1 MLVLVKS
8 GGLVYRERRAYQV
21 AVADDFRFTTHE
33 PRRRRCSLTI
43 HPRGGSLGAVDLDGA
58 GTVVLTGYNTD
69 IDYAG
74 TTYHVQTEDKGRS
87 NPIVE
92 SLVYA
97 RGEIL
102 YSRRTSYQDLVDE
115 NVESKAIAT
124 LMERQHHTI
133 VEAIRRGRLATLA
146 DEPALVSDE
155 DDTSISRGDE
165 DGGSLAEDATGGGDD
180 EPTLDQVILDYLA
193 AQRGRA
199 HLVLKAVN
207 RHDFVY
213 GEEADISISAVD
225 SQSTSPQ
232 VGAEITVLF
241 KSTSEPRRLVLAEG
255 ETDEK
260 GIFSAK
266 APLPE
271 FSGGTSAVVITAE
284 SELGQSEIKHL
295 VHK

>member
-1 MLVLVKS
+1 
-8 GGLVYRERRAYQV
+8 
-21 AVADDFRFTTHE
+21 
-33 PRRRRCSLTI
+33 
-43 HPRGGSLGAVDLDGA
+43 
-58 GTVVLTGYNTD
+58 VVLTGYNTD

-115 NVESKAIAT
+115 KVESDAIAAI
-124 LMERQHHTI
+124 MDRQHRTI
-133 VEAIRRGRLATLA
+133 VETIRRGRLAQLDDETDLA
-146 DEPALVSDE
+146 SE
-155 DDTSISRGDE
+155 DDDTCTSRDGLEAGSPDPVPDTGDE
-165 DGGSLAEDATGGGDD
+165 Q
-180 EPTLDQVILDYLA
+180 TLDQVILDYLA

-199 HLVLKAVN
+199 HLVLHAVN
-207 RHDFVY
+207 AHDFVY
-213 GEEADISISAVD
+213 GHEAEIAISAVD
-225 SQSTSPQ
+225 SEAQAAQ
-232 VGAEITVLF
+232 VGVQITVLF

-255 ETDEK
+255 ETDE
-260 GIFSAK
+260 GGLFSAA
-266 APLPE
+266 APLPD

-295 VHK
+295 VHR

>member
-1 MLVLVKS
+1 
-8 GGLVYRERRAYQV
+8 
-21 AVADDFRFTTHE
+21 
-33 PRRRRCSLTI
+33 
-43 HPRGGSLGAVDLDGA
+43 LDGA

-69 IDYAG
+69 IDNAG

-115 NVESKAIAT
+115 KVENSAIAT

-133 VEAIRRGRLATLA
+133 IEVIRRGRLAQLT
-146 DEPALVSDE
+146 DEPASVNE
-155 DDTSISRGDE
+155 DDDTNISRDGNIGPLVAEEPAGE
-165 DGGSLAEDATGGGDD
+165 DGGD

-199 HLVLKAVN
+199 HLVLRAVGK
-207 RHDFVY
+207 HDFVY
-213 GEEADISISAVD
+213 GSDAEISISAVD
-225 SQSTSPQ
+225 SQSNTRQSG
-232 VGAEITVLF
+232 VRITVLF
-241 KSTSEPRRLVLAEG
+241 KSTSEPRRLVLAAG
-255 ETDEK
+255 ETDDDGAFVATE
-260 GIFSAK
+260 S
-266 APLPE
+266 LPE

-284 SELGQSEIKHL
+284 SDLGQSEIKHL
-295 VHK
+295 VHR

>member
-1 MLVLVKS
+1 M
-8 GGLVYRERRAYQV
+8 
-21 AVADDFRFTTHE
+21 
-33 PRRRRCSLTI
+33 
-43 HPRGGSLGAVDLDGA
+43 DGA

-69 IDYAG
+69 IENAG

-87 NPIVE
+87 NPVVE

-102 YSRRTSYQDLVDE
+102 YSRRTSYQDLVDQ
-115 NVESKAIAT
+115 NVESDAIAT

-133 VEAIRRGRLATLA
+133 VEAIHRGRLANLG
-146 DEPALVSDE
+146 DEPIVPGDD
-155 DDTSISRGDE
+155 DDTSISRDRDDPPAAGAVDQH
-165 DGGSLAEDATGGGDD
+165 D

-199 HLVLKAVN
+199 HLVLRAVN
-207 RHDFVY
+207 KHDFVY
-213 GEEADISISAVD
+213 GQEADISISAVD
-225 SQSTSPQ
+225 SQSQSPQ
-232 VGAEITVLF
+232 KGARISVLF

-255 ETDEK
+255 ETDAE
-260 GIFSAK
+260 GIFSTK
-266 APLPE
+266 APLPA